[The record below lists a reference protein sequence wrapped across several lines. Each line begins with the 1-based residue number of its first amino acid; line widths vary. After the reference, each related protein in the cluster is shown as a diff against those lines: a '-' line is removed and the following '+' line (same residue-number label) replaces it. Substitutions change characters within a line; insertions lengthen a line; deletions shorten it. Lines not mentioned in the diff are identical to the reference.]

1 MWESDALIAISQV
14 YRLLFRILIL
24 GLQVLALVHVCH
36 NLSSPFSPQLK
47 RVVVILTY
55 LLLVEPLVNNSH
67 FHATT
72 FKIGSISPNFRKIF
86 FLLFIFPLTV
96 RIAI

>member
-1 MWESDALIAISQV
+1 MWEWDALIAISQV

-24 GLQVLALVHVCH
+24 GLQVLALVDIYH

-72 FKIGSISPNFRKIF
+72 LKIGSIRPNFRKIF
-86 FLLFIFPLTV
+86 FLLFIFSLTV